1 MLYVTY
7 GTDREKT
14 GAYVAKI
21 IGALLKKRP
30 HADVFT
36 VSPDSFSVSDIPRFV
51 GGSGLF
57 EDKHIVRL
65 EGLLQ
70 DEAAHDHVLDR
81 VPQMAES
88 SHIFILREESLTAP
102 VKKILEKHAKE
113 VRLFDVKA
121 GKEKKLNVFAMTDAL
136 AARDKK
142 KLWMLYREAIQEG
155 LPPEE
160 LHGILW
166 WQIKTMLQV
175 TEGDTVG
182 MKPFTLMKAKG
193 ALRHYTKE
201 DVQHLARTFVRMYHE
216 SRRGH
221 VDFEIGLEQVLLSV

>member
-65 EGLLQ
+65 EGLL
-70 DEAAHDHVLDR
+70 
-81 VPQMAES
+81 
-88 SHIFILREESLTAP
+88 
-102 VKKILEKHAKE
+102 
-113 VRLFDVKA
+113 
-121 GKEKKLNVFAMTDAL
+121 
-136 AARDKK
+136 
-142 KLWMLYREAIQEG
+142 
-155 LPPEE
+155 
-160 LHGILW
+160 
-166 WQIKTMLQV
+166 
-175 TEGDTVG
+175 
-182 MKPFTLMKAKG
+182 
-193 ALRHYTKE
+193 
-201 DVQHLARTFVRMYHE
+201 
-216 SRRGH
+216 
-221 VDFEIGLEQVLLSV
+221 

>member
-36 VSPDSFSVSDIPRFV
+36 VTSDSFSASDIPRFV

-70 DEAAHDHVLDR
+70 NDETRDHVLDY

-88 SHIFILREESLTAP
+88 GHIFILREESLTAP
-102 VKKILEKHAKE
+102 LKKTLEKHAKE
-113 VRLFDVKA
+113 TRLFDVKA
-121 GKEKKLNVFAMTDAL
+121 SKEKKLNVFAMTDAL

-166 WQIKTMLQV
+166 WQIKTILQAA
-175 TEGDTVG
+175 EGDAG
-182 MKPFTLMKAKG
+182 DMKPFALMKAKN

-201 DVQHLARTFVRMYHE
+201 EAQNLARAFVRMYHE

-221 VDFEIGLEQVLLSV
+221 VDFEVGLEKLLLSV